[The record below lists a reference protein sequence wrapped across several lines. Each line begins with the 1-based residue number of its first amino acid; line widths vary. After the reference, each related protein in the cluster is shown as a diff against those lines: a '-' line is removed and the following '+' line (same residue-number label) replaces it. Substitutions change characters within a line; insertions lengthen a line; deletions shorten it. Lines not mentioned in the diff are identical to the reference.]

1 MAEGGGWGGI
11 KHPSLLY
18 MFIYIRTCTYVYI
31 PQTYSH
37 THTHTHTH
45 THACTHTHTTHTH
58 THTHRERERE
68 RDKTCV
74 HGTYNIA
81 EEEVLND
88 QIHNKEQRSNTG
100 LIVGLHHQIRETAG
114 SEKASEIMYI
124 FTMTVNAIDAI
135 GEEVYN
141 AHACMPA
148 ILKNR
153 SVTFVYIKFYYNQ

>member
-1 MAEGGGWGGI
+1 M
-11 KHPSLLY
+11 
-18 MFIYIRTCTYVYI
+18 
-31 PQTYSH
+31 
-37 THTHTHTH
+37 
-45 THACTHTHTTHTH
+45 
-58 THTHRERERE
+58 
-68 RDKTCV
+68 CV

-124 FTMTVNAIDAI
+124 FTMMVNAIDAI

-153 SVTFVYIKFYYNQ
+153 SVTLVYIKFYYNQ